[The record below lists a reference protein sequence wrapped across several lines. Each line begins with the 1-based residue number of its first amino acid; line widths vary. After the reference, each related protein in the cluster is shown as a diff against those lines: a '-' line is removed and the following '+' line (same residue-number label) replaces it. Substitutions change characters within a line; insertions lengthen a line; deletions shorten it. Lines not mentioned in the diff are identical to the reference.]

1 MKSNKGLLMALA
13 MPFFFSSSFAEK
25 TAEQYL
31 AEGNHYLMTG
41 KLNDALTSFDA
52 AIQQQPSDYI
62 SYYKRA
68 TAYLSLGRTN
78 AAIDDFTTILNL
90 KPGFEKALLQRA
102 KLYTADGEFGLAK
115 RDLLEH
121 KEFSTNKE
129 VKSLFD
135 SVELAE
141 SESLLGLKA
150 LETKQYDQCI
160 HHMGEV
166 IKIAPQ
172 RPQWRMI
179 RAKCHIGKHE
189 IEEAVNDYSRVALL
203 NPSDKQLLYNL
214 ASLNYFSLYEPDRAL
229 AQVKQCLHYDPEE
242 RTCKS
247 LFRLIKRLEKEI
259 KKSRDAFEQKRLATA
274 MNSLIGTSAKSGV
287 VQEIDGPYQAILEA
301 IEATELPKQ
310 LHLTLYSLACRIA
323 AGQKDTEKAETWCQ
337 ATLKLDPNHQDAL
350 KQLGEM
356 KLNANDFEGAVR
368 DLEKA
373 FEASEQQ
380 DHQIR
385 QLLQRAQQL
394 LRQSK
399 KRDYYKI
406 LDVARDADT
415 RTIKKAYRKKAHE
428 WHPDKYSGDL
438 TKEQV
443 ESKMADI
450 NQAYEVLS
458 DPEKRQQFDHGFDPY
473 DPESNQQQQQHH
485 PWGHQHQGNPFAH
498 FGNGGGF
505 HFGGDQQFSFHF

>member
-1 MKSNKGLLMALA
+1 MKSKRGFLMALA
-13 MPFFFSSSFAEK
+13 VPFFFSSSFAEK

-31 AEGNHYLMTG
+31 AEGNRYLITG
-41 KLNDALTSFDA
+41 KLNDALSSFDA
-52 AIQQQPSDYI
+52 AIQQQPTDYI

-78 AAIDDFTTILNL
+78 AAIEDFTTILNL
-90 KPGFEKALLQRA
+90 KPGFEKALLERA
-102 KLYTADGEFGLAK
+102 KLYTADGEFALAK
-115 RDLLEH
+115 KDLLAHSSPEM
-121 KEFSTNKE
+121 
-129 VKSLFD
+129 KSLLD
-135 SVELAE
+135 SVEFAE
-141 SESLLGLKA
+141 SQSELGLRA
-150 LETKQYDQCI
+150 FEAKQYDSCI
-160 HHMGEV
+160 QHMGEV

-172 RPQWRMI
+172 RPQWRI
-179 RAKCHIGKHE
+179 VRAKCHLGKNE
-189 IEEAVNDYSRVALL
+189 VEEAVHDYSRVALL
-203 NPSDKQLLYNL
+203 NPSDKELLYNL

-229 AQVKQCLHYDPEE
+229 SQVKQCLHYDPEE

-247 LFRLIKRLEKEI
+247 LFRTIKRLEKEL
-259 KKSRDAFEQKRLATA
+259 KKSMDAFEQKRFATA
-274 MNSLIGTSAKSGV
+274 MNTLIGTSTKPGLV
-287 VQEIDGPYQAILEA
+287 KEIDGPYQTVLEQMQV
-301 IEATELPKQ
+301 TQLPKQ
-310 LHLTLYSLACRIA
+310 LHLKIYSLACTIA
-323 AGQKDTEKAETWCQ
+323 SKQQEIEKAETWCQ
-337 ATLKLDPNHQDAL
+337 ATLELDPHHQEAL

-373 FEASEQQ
+373 YEASEQQ

-406 LDVARDADT
+406 LDVPRDADA

-438 TKEQV
+438 TKDQV

-458 DPEKRQQFDHGFDPY
+458 DAEKRQQFDHGFDPY
-473 DPESNQQQQQHH
+473 DPESGQQQHQP
-485 PWGHQHQGNPFAH
+485 PWGHQHGGNPFGH
-498 FGNGGGF
+498 FGGQGGPF
-505 HFGGDQQFSFHF
+505 HFGGDHQFSFHF